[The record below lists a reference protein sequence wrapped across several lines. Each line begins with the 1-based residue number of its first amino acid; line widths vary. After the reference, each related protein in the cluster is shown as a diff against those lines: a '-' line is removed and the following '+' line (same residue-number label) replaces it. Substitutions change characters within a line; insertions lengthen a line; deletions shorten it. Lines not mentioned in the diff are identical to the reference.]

1 MSVTIHDVVHVA
13 KLARLNFTQAKKE
26 KFTYQLIEILSY
38 IEKLKNID
46 TSNVEPLSQ
55 VVELQNAFRNDQ
67 TLPSLSRENVLMNAP
82 DKTEAFFKV
91 PKVITGQ

>member
-1 MSVTIHDVVHVA
+1 MSVTIHDVEHVA

-26 KFTYQLIEILSY
+26 KFTYQLNEILSY